1 MAIELILMDNI
12 DSLGTVGE
20 RVKVA
25 DGYARNYLIPQG
37 LAVHASKAVERQLEA
52 RKAQVQKEYEE
63 QIAAANEI
71 AAKVAETSITIPMQ
85 ASEDEDEK
93 LFGSVTNIDVARLL
107 SEEGLDID
115 RRSILLG
122 EPIKSLGVHEV
133 PVKLH
138 KEVTATLK
146 VWVVKA

>member
-1 MAIELILMDNI
+1 MAIELILMGNVDT
-12 DSLGTVGE
+12 LGRIGDK
-20 RVKVA
+20 VKVA
-25 DGYARNYLIPQG
+25 NGYARNFLIPRG
-37 LAVHASKAVERQLEA
+37 LAVHASKAVERQLET
-52 RKAQVQKEYEE
+52 RKIQAQKELEE
-63 QIAAANEI
+63 EVSAASVV

-85 ASEDEDEK
+85 VGEDEK

-107 SEEGLDID
+107 GEEGLEID
-115 RRSILLG
+115 RRAIELT

-133 PVKLH
+133 SIKLH

>member
-1 MAIELILMDNI
+1 MDNI

-63 QIAAANEI
+63 QIAAATEQCQQNGNYPQI
-71 AAKVAETSITIPMQ
+71 VVSVRHVALEH
-85 ASEDEDEK
+85 
-93 LFGSVTNIDVARLL
+93 NI
-107 SEEGLDID
+107 
-115 RRSILLG
+115 
-122 EPIKSLGVHEV
+122 
-133 PVKLH
+133 
-138 KEVTATLK
+138 
-146 VWVVKA
+146 